1 MFLYFNQIIIV
12 VSILGLLISSIF
24 LVKYIKK
31 LDALKESSS
40 DENLNILYEQI
51 FEIKKENEEI
61 KSYLNSIEFVNINSK
76 EDFDLQQSN
85 SYKKEK
91 IDDYK
96 DNYKKEEKC
105 SKKEIPIEFLSS
117 RMDESSFENLTKEEI
132 SKKTGK
138 SIREVDLILK
148 MKGRG
153 KN

>member
-31 LDALKESSS
+31 LDVLKESSS

-96 DNYKKEEKC
+96 KEEKC